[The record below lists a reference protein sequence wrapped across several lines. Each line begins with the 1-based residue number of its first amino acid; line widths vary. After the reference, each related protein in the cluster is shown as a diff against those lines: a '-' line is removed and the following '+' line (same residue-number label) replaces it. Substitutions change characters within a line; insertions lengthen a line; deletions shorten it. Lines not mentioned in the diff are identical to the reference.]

1 MKHLN
6 FNPTPVN
13 KLEYYSKKL
22 GVNLIC
28 KRDDL
33 FAEAGGGNKAR
44 MLQYILADVNPKNCD
59 VLVTAGAP
67 CSNFNRA
74 CALMCA
80 KLGVLMHLVEYSDK
94 PEEFV
99 TFIAVKERYRGNG
112 IAGNLLDKAC
122 EFAKRNGMSLMGIDT
137 NNIIARDCYIKN
149 GFKLIE
155 SHKIENS
162 LLERFYLEKTF

>member
-1 MKHLN
+1 MKFDFRIEKLSYKVFLSFIKDVEKDFVPPLLERIDVETY
-6 FNPTPVN
+6 FNKVN
-13 KLEYYSKKL
+13 TYAAFIECYDDNELAGLLISY
-22 GVNLIC
+22 VN
-28 KRDDL
+28 
-33 FAEAGGGNKAR
+33 NKETR
-44 MLQYILADVNPKNCD
+44 K
-59 VLVTAGAP
+59 G
-67 CSNFNRA
+67 
-74 CALMCA
+74 
-80 KLGVLMHLVEYSDK
+80 
-94 PEEFV
+94 FV